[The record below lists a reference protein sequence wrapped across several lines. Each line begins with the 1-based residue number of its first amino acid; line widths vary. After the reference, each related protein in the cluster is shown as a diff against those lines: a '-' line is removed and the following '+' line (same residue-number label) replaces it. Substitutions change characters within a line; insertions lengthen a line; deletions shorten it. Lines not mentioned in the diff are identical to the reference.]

1 MDAEPPPIAMRPRAK
16 QKKSANS
23 VRHKPADTEVL
34 TSMIDALSSFT
45 PSPST
50 RKHYEVVD
58 GYYDSPRASSRHSR
72 LPSIEDDDGGAPS
85 PVVGPTRSP
94 SERKRPG
101 VSRQNSGMTYGDLIS
116 AESPY
121 GASFKRRS
129 LQSVDS
135 LSLREQGGGLRRLF
149 RTTSMRSRS
158 SLTIEST
165 YSGDSDRS
173 SRHSIATLQGITE
186 PPRSTPRQTQPDRPA
201 PRPPTSEPRPRR
213 GKSTEMMFNT
223 DFANELKPDTT
234 KVRKDSY
241 VEAESSK
248 DAEEREWDI
257 QIPRKPLPNGTL
269 DRFDIPAPTG
279 QDVSPGSGGAFD
291 KQFETPPVRRKK
303 KKSKSRSASSSTRS
317 SPLKSPITDAI
328 PERRS
333 SLNQAEKTAAEM
345 EKRALRKSKSASETG
360 SARRRKKAARTE
372 KILEELGEDDETVR
386 RIRELKLQKEERMRQ
401 EKTHPNNNAVDQD
414 QNAGSDGIKVGT
426 GSHQAENGVDAARAM
441 QEPSEPPPEP
451 TKSISNINTTRLADT
466 TKAHKLLGLTT
477 TTTSLQNT
485 TSPLAS
491 NPPARR
497 APQRPTSS
505 GPPGRTSVDSR
516 TTDVDPEYNY
526 ATAMKTLEKQSRP
539 SIDTRRSQDKT
550 LPKQNGVR
558 PSLDKRRPPAIVT
571 SLDEGPRAS
580 IDEEIDSFLTNPR
593 LNRTVRHPKTNRL
606 ISFSEVGAPT
616 GFPVVVCVG
625 MGLTRFVSAFYDELA
640 TTLNLRL
647 ITPDRPGVGRSEPY
661 SERDAPGPMSWHQD
675 VAAICTSLNIT
686 HFSLLAHSAGSIFAM
701 ATALVL
707 PNQVTGKVFL
717 LAPWIP
723 PSQFDTPSPEPTTAS
738 LPRSQRLLRVL
749 PVSLLKA
756 ANSSFLGLNTN
767 SMTSTPTPS
776 SPGPAPSK
784 KSLSPTRSKRRQST
798 LDLSPTALLESEL
811 PLPSLLPF
819 SPPIIPP
826 SHPDHHSP
834 VTKMSATSGP
844 LDPELAYSTTHL
856 HAAQAHH
863 DRRKAHLDAALL
875 HRVWA
880 EATRD
885 SNPANDLL
893 VCLERNRGVGFRY
906 TDVRKRVVVVHGE
919 EDKRVRSENV
929 RWLVAGMNRAREARG
944 AAAAAASANGGAG
957 EKARGDGLDGDD
969 DEGLCELRLLRGEGH
984 GLMAVASVMGDVL
997 SEIAEEWRVRARRE
1011 RDEGEKWREERGVVE
1026 LGTERGEGRGLF
1038 QELEGR

>member
-50 RKHYEVVD
+50 RKHYQVVD
-58 GYYDSPRASSRHSR
+58 GYYDSPGTFSRHSR

-85 PVVGPTRSP
+85 PVVGPTKSA
-94 SERKRPG
+94 SDRKRPG
-101 VSRQNSGMTYGDLIS
+101 MSRQSSGMTYGDLIS

-165 YSGDSDRS
+165 HSGDSDRS
-173 SRHSIATLQGITE
+173 SRHSIATLQGIIE

-201 PRPPTSEPRPRR
+201 PQPPTSEPRPRR
-213 GKSTEMMFNT
+213 RKSTEMMYT
-223 DFANELKPDTT
+223 EFANELKPETT
-234 KVRKDSY
+234 KVRKNSY
-241 VEAESSK
+241 VKAESSK
-248 DAEEREWDI
+248 DAEERERDI

-269 DRFDIPAPTG
+269 DRLDIPAPTC
-279 QDVSPGSGGAFD
+279 QDPSPGSGEAFD
-291 KQFETPPVRRKK
+291 EHFETTPVRRKK
-303 KKSKSRSASSSTRS
+303 KKSKSNSASSSTRS

-328 PERRS
+328 PGRRS
-333 SLNQAEKTAAEM
+333 SLNQAEKTAADM

-360 SARRRKKAARTE
+360 PARRRKKAARTE

-401 EKTHPNNNAVDQD
+401 EKTQIDGQASHANPVD
-414 QNAGSDGIKVGT
+414 QNAGSDGIKVGH
-426 GSHQAENGVDAARAM
+426 GFNQVEDGVDAARAM

-451 TKSISNINTTRLADT
+451 TKSISNRDTTRLADT

-477 TTTSLQNT
+477 PSSSLQNT

-497 APQRPTSS
+497 APPRPTSS
-505 GPPGRTSVDSR
+505 GSSGRPSVESP
-516 TTDVDPEYNY
+516 TTELHPEYDY

-539 SIDTRRSQDKT
+539 SIDTRRSQDKV
-550 LPKQNGVR
+550 LSKQNGVR
-558 PSLDKRRPPAIVT
+558 PSLDKRRPPPIVT
-571 SLDEGPRAS
+571 SLEEGPRAS
-580 IDEEIDSFLTNPR
+580 IDEEIDTFLTNPR

-616 GFPVVVCVG
+616 GYPVVVCVG

-707 PNQVTGKVFL
+707 PNQTTGKVFL

-767 SMTSTPTPS
+767 SMTSTSNPT
-776 SPGPAPSK
+776 SPGPLPK
-784 KSLSPTRSKRRQST
+784 KSPSPTRPRRRQST

-819 SPPIIPP
+819 SPPIPATQ
-826 SHPDHHSP
+826 PDHSP
-834 VTKMSATSGP
+834 VTRMAATSGP
-844 LDPELAYSTTHL
+844 LDPELVYSTTHL

-863 DRRKAHLDAALL
+863 DQRKAQLDAALL
-875 HRVWA
+875 HRIWA

-893 VCLERNRGVGFRY
+893 VCLERNRDVGFRY

-929 RWLVAGMNRAREARG
+929 RWLVAGMNRAREARATSTNTG
-944 AAAAAASANGGAG
+944 ARREAQ
-957 EKARGDGLDGDD
+957 EQIGDG
-969 DEGLCELRLLRGEGH
+969 DEDSGSCELRLLKGQGH

-1011 RDEGEKWREERGVVE
+1011 REEGEKWREERGVVE
-1026 LGTERGEGRGLF
+1026 LGTERAEGGRALF
-1038 QELEGR
+1038 QELESR